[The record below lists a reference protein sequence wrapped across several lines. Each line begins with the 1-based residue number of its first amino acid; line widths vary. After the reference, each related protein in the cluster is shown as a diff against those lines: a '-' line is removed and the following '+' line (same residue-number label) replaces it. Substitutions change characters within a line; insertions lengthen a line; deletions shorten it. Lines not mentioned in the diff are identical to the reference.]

1 MYWEYENMMKFDFI
15 TLEVEFVNN
24 HDTRGMDENIF
35 DVSVLFGVQCVLI
48 LVIIGL
54 GFNFLVF
61 DELV

>member
-1 MYWEYENMMKFDFI
+1 MMKFDFI